1 MRDVESCEG
10 QDPRAIAVERHES
23 GILRE
28 QSFDSVGENMEP
40 VQIGKKFFHGRAGNY
55 IAIVEPSANTAG
67 VTIRT
72 GMLFSSVLYT
82 GTTKPIWG
90 QSRTFP
96 VLFKT
101 IASELTTIP
110 YSISIPAGVWPLA

>member
-1 MRDVESCEG
+1 
-10 QDPRAIAVERHES
+10 
-23 GILRE
+23 
-28 QSFDSVGENMEP
+28 MEP

-110 YSISIPAGVWPLA
+110 YSISIPAGYGLWLEDIGNVGEAYITYDFLA